1 MESYYDRNRITTI
14 PNPSNRYYHEDGEW
28 QYNSRQYEHNQW
40 MPSMSGTNQW
50 YQSSHPPHPHPYSY
64 YHHHHPQQQQQQHN
78 PQQQYHR
85 NTFGDYP
92 LSHHQQSLNRRY
104 NRPIV
109 DDYYY
114 PRSSSAAADYYG
126 GGGGAATAG
135 GSNDLGSYYHQTYQ
149 PSYFRPSSS
158 NDYYYYQS
166 DSALHLN
173 RWNNY
178 HPYNQHQHRRQ
189 LSAPPYYNTNMM
201 QSSNNPRQYA
211 LNSTTKSK
219 NPFGPAGPYGSD
231 SSNPLL
237 DYYRKLYYPYDP
249 ITGEYMKDATPP
261 GQESTRGGGGLGGGS
276 GGIGGSGGPPL
287 TGVAAMTNAQQLAY
301 LRTGALPPGMGGST
315 TAHSHISSA
324 AAARSGPYGGGG
336 PMMDS
341 YGGGGPS
348 QMMTN
353 YYGPYMDQDQDSL
366 LLCCDFLIPRPS
378 ITCLI
383 ISLFVILVMI
393 IIFTVIKFTIIYP
406 MDASNAET
414 VMLLDQIVYILLF
427 AAIVS
432 LLWIFGIY
440 FTSRRTRRQ
449 ITSLLSCTNG
459 GIGLQGVGRNSR
471 TGLGR
476 GGIMSSIDHTIMPID
491 NTYEG
496 YVYAN
501 SGTNAA
507 TNVTHQ
513 HQHNHHSH
521 RTTTGNGSINT
532 TRSAA
537 GNVSNY
543 RYANNFV

>member
-1 MESYYDRNRITTI
+1 
-14 PNPSNRYYHEDGEW
+14 
-28 QYNSRQYEHNQW
+28 
-40 MPSMSGTNQW
+40 
-50 YQSSHPPHPHPYSY
+50 
-64 YHHHHPQQQQQQHN
+64 
-78 PQQQYHR
+78 
-85 NTFGDYP
+85 
-92 LSHHQQSLNRRY
+92 
-104 NRPIV
+104 
-109 DDYYY
+109 
-114 PRSSSAAADYYG
+114 
-126 GGGGAATAG
+126 
-135 GSNDLGSYYHQTYQ
+135 
-149 PSYFRPSSS
+149 
-158 NDYYYYQS
+158 
-166 DSALHLN
+166 
-173 RWNNY
+173 
-178 HPYNQHQHRRQ
+178 
-189 LSAPPYYNTNMM
+189 
-201 QSSNNPRQYA
+201 
-211 LNSTTKSK
+211 
-219 NPFGPAGPYGSD
+219 
-231 SSNPLL
+231 
-237 DYYRKLYYPYDP
+237 
-249 ITGEYMKDATPP
+249 
-261 GQESTRGGGGLGGGS
+261 
-276 GGIGGSGGPPL
+276 
-287 TGVAAMTNAQQLAY
+287 
-301 LRTGALPPGMGGST
+301 
-315 TAHSHISSA
+315 
-324 AAARSGPYGGGG
+324 
-336 PMMDS
+336 
-341 YGGGGPS
+341 
-348 QMMTN
+348 
-353 YYGPYMDQDQDSL
+353 
-366 LLCCDFLIPRPS
+366 
-378 ITCLI
+378 
-383 ISLFVILVMI
+383 
-393 IIFTVIKFTIIYP
+393 